1 MSEFASTHHSKEALA
16 LPWQKLVL
24 VQYLQ
29 LQDRV
34 TEAIEL
40 FKGVPLE
47 SLPEDGTLR
56 IQHDYMSAYFDFFT
70 G

>member
-1 MSEFASTHHSKEALA
+1 M
-16 LPWQKLVL
+16 
-24 VQYLQ
+24 
-29 LQDRV
+29 

-40 FKGVPLE
+40 FKGVTLE

-70 G
+70 GQEQGFKVARRIV

>member
-56 IQHDYMSAYFDFFT
+56 I
-70 G
+70 